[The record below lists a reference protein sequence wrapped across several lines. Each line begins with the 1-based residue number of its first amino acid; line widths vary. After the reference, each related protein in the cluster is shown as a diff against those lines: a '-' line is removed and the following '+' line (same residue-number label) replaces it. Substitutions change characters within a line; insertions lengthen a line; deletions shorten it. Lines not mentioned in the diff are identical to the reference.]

1 MGLHYDSA
9 TMSLD
14 DIVNECEKN
23 KKAIEEAEIGLREQL
38 QQFRLVTVI
47 FTTQPLKC
55 TAEELPDDCLVVAKD
70 NFETYFGRVFASRA
84 VFGMVGDVNL
94 NFTSP
99 ARIVNRVEG
108 IGSAIAQAI
117 CGKRPY
123 FSADDVIEKNPDHG
137 AVLKRSSRAVR
148 MPLIRSSRTRRQAAL
163 IPTTRMKTYIFPL
176 VVFIAKVDWVFFFFI
191 LSLTEGSIELL
202 FYNTSSS
209 LGRSNYHFI
218 YFYFT
223 FSLGEIE

>member
-1 MGLHYDSA
+1 
-9 TMSLD
+9 
-14 DIVNECEKN
+14 
-23 KKAIEEAEIGLREQL
+23 
-38 QQFRLVTVI
+38 
-47 FTTQPLKC
+47 
-55 TAEELPDDCLVVAKD
+55 
-70 NFETYFGRVFASRA
+70 
-84 VFGMVGDVNL
+84 MVGDVNL

-218 YFYFT
+218 YFYLHSLSERSNRFIYIYIFSPSRGQT
-223 FSLGEIE
+223 FFKFIKKSLSLIIFLFYLEVRKS